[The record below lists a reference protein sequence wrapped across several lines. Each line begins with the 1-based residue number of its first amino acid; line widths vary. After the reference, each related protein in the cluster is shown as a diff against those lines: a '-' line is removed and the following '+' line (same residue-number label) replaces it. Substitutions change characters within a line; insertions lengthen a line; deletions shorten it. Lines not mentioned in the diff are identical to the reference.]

1 MNITPIIVII
11 EKLMKNYQ
19 DDGKGGGV
27 PGRSSTHQQVKTAEK
42 KNIPYQKHE
51 ASVRDVLRK
60 FSLGLMTLEGRPH
73 GPFPSAGPRLSHPCP
88 ERAIAVVLAARAGV
102 FRAWHPA

>member
-1 MNITPIIVII
+1 MNITPIIVTI

-19 DDGKGGGV
+19 DDGR
-27 PGRSSTHQQVKTAEK
+27 GRRTWMKQHPSASKNSRK

-73 GPFPSAGPRLSHPCP
+73 GPPLPSAGPRLSHPCP